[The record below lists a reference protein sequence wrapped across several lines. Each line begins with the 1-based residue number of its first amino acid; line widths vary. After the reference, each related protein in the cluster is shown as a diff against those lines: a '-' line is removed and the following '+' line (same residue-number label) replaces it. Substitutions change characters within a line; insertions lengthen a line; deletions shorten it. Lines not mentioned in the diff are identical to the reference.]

1 MRIQDDFQSMCT
13 TCGYCNVCPED
24 IPVWAFME
32 SYNHVMLDKNFK
44 AGDRLK
50 WHWATNLKEL
60 DKCISCGECED
71 ACTQHLPI
79 LERLNFSKKI
89 LKK

>member
-1 MRIQDDFQSMCT
+1 MCT

-32 SYNHVMLDKNFK
+32 SYNHKMMDDDYKV
-44 AGDRLK
+44 ADRLK
-50 WHWATNLKEL
+50 WHWAVTVKEL
-60 DKCISCGECED
+60 ERCTSCRQCED

-79 LERLNFSKKI
+79 LERFELIKKSI
-89 LKK
+89 KGQ